1 MDVDGDLDGG
11 QQAQRTKSRASGA
24 PIAQT
29 KSKSNVKVS
38 LIVIVQAEK

>member
-1 MDVDGDLDGG
+1 M
-11 QQAQRTKSRASGA
+11 KSCASGV